1 MFAYLR
7 GAFKHKSPTSLV
19 VDCAGVGYEVHI
31 SLYTYGKMESLDSGL
46 LWIQQIVRE
55 DKHTLFGF
63 IDQIEKELFNYL
75 ISVSGIGPNTARL
88 ILSGMTPGSVKS
100 AIVAEDHVSFTRVKG
115 VGPKTAKRLIVE
127 LKDKIEKIAAGQEF
141 GIPTSQSNT
150 SREEALSALI
160 TLGFQKAQVLKAIAK
175 AEQTLEDDAETEVWI
190 KTALQQLAG

>member
-7 GAFKHKSPTSLV
+7 GAFKHKTPTSV
-19 VDCAGVGYEVHI
+19 VIDAGGVGYEVHI
-31 SLYTYGKMESLDSGL
+31 SLYTYGKMESMDSGL

-63 IDQIEKELFNYL
+63 IDQDEKELFNYL

-100 AIVAEDHVSFTRVKG
+100 AIISEDHVSFTRVKG

-127 LKDKIEKIAAGQEF
+127 LKDKIEKISVGQEF
-141 GIPTSQSNT
+141 GIPSNQSNT
-150 SREEALSALI
+150 SRQEALSALI

-175 AEQTLEDDAETEVWI
+175 AAQALDDDAETEEWI

>member
-7 GAFKHKSPTSLV
+7 GAFKHKSPTSVV
-19 VDCAGVGYEVHI
+19 VDAGGVGYEVHI
-31 SLYTYGKMESLDSGL
+31 SLYTYGKMESLDNGL

-63 IDQIEKELFNYL
+63 IDRDEKELFNYL

-100 AIVAEDHVSFTRVKG
+100 AIVSEDHVSFTRVKG

-127 LKDKIEKIAAGQEF
+127 LKDKIEKISAGHEH
-141 GIPTSQSNT
+141 GVPTNQSNT
-150 SREEALSALI
+150 SRQEALSALI

-175 AEQTLEDDAETEVWI
+175 VEQTLDDNAETELWI